1 MPGLRMSDERR
12 VHKGFMVYVFIN
24 LGGLN
29 LFIQEENF
37 AKILIGKAL
46 DILMICLSSEVQFVD
61 FEAPDDVLCV
71 CLVVIILL
79 VYHGKDYN
87 KEKIKSKIQQIIRKK
102 SKNIDLLLYFGIVW
116 NSKGGFSCTVK

>member
-1 MPGLRMSDERR
+1 MSDERR
-12 VHKGFMVYVFIN
+12 VHEGFMVYVFID

-29 LFIQEENF
+29 FCIQEENF
-37 AKILIGKAL
+37 TEKLIVKTL
-46 DILMICLSSEVQFVD
+46 DILMVCLSSVVQFVD
-61 FEAPDDVLCV
+61 LEAPDDVLCV

-102 SKNIDLLLYFGIVW
+102 SKNIDLLLDFWYSLDFIKEV
-116 NSKGGFSCTVK
+116 FHVR